1 MYDRPSFELSK
12 PSNPRSDCPHFFFSS
27 CFPWFG
33 LFCIEVHSD
42 WMPKGYAVHYMLIS
56 VHPKEIGLF
65 MTNIALCFSEKY
77 AVCGVKCVVCCRF
90 SMSYAVFRL
99 LCIFFW
105 VKFVLC
111 RSPRLYLCFTSQFDP
126 DGFRQPHQQPVIA
139 LSANCTYH
147 PQDISNT
154 HAPQHT
160 SRDLKNTCWHTHT
173 QNYDRMSSFIIHIGP
188 NHSMLPSFHKM
199 PITECPR
206 LRLLHGAPAIPS

>member
-1 MYDRPSFELSK
+1 MTTELEAWSLSCFIYK
-12 PSNPRSDCPHFFFSS
+12 KCMIDLPLNSLNPLIPEVIFHIFFFSS

-42 WMPKGYAVHYMLIS
+42 WTPKGYAVHLCSLVFIQE
-56 VHPKEIGLF
+56 KIGLF

-77 AVCGVKCVVCCRF
+77 AICGVKCVVCSRF
-90 SMSYAVFRL
+90 SMSYTVFRL
-99 LCIFFW
+99 LCIFCW
-105 VKFVLC
+105 VKFVLR

-160 SRDLKNTCWHTHT
+160 GRNLTNTC
-173 QNYDRMSSFIIHIGP
+173 
-188 NHSMLPSFHKM
+188 
-199 PITECPR
+199 
-206 LRLLHGAPAIPS
+206 